1 MKTSKSDKKMQ
12 ELKKHIAKNG
22 ILAYNV
28 KRNKMNDRI
37 L

>member
-1 MKTSKSDKKMQ
+1 MKTGKNDKKMK
-12 ELKKHIAKNG
+12 ELKKHLAKNG

-28 KRNKMNDRI
+28 KRNKMNDMI